1 VDQSREEGE
10 GEEGG
15 RKRTRERTVNDVG
28 VAGNPSDVGH
38 ATVAVFG
45 VDIEDVFDGHE
56 RAEKVTSGRVNDT
69 LGLFRRM
76 EISGRR
82 EEIKEGEG
90 APFQWIRKCRG

>member
-56 RAEKVTSGRVNDT
+56 RSEKVTSGRVNHA
-69 LGLFRRM
+69 LGLFRRTNGGQRK
-76 EISGRR
+76 ERGKRGGKGRTLPVDP
-82 EEIKEGEG
+82 EV
-90 APFQWIRKCRG
+90 